1 MAGHPDRANGVAFVE
16 LVSLSRC
23 RENGGTFVEH
33 DGRELAVFRFG
44 DPQRVVVI
52 DNACPHAAGNLSGGE
67 LDGAIVTCRSHQ
79 WSFDLTTGVCIHS
92 EKARVRRYRA
102 KVCDGVVWV
111 DYGA

>member
-1 MAGHPDRANGVAFVE
+1 MAFVE

-33 DGRELAVFRFG
+33 DGRELAVFRLEN
-44 DPQRVVVI
+44 PLRVVVI

-79 WSFDLTTGVCIHS
+79 WSFDLTTGVCTHS
-92 EKARVRRYRA
+92 QKVRVRRYPA
-102 KVCDGVVWV
+102 KVRDGVVWV